1 MPETK
6 GENPPQGTT
15 NQCLTIFNKGLRGF
29 RVITINY
36 SFRKII
42 ILFLKC
48 VCSRLTFKRERKDT
62 SAAIL
67 LRGDWFLKFD
77 KNKKHFFPQRLMLF
91 HSKKIKKSLLRRSTP
106 DDILRC
112 HLFAKFPQI
121 LFELCSR
128 RKSLKKYLVQS
139 VAKIIGSE
147 RQNENFLIDDFHS
160 EFEDWV
166 YFLTNEEDTL
176 TELERN
182 FKVFVSTLSRNF
194 LINRELLNF
203 LVLIV
208 GFFLKEKKKSEEL
221 CSKFT
226 SLKKTMTG
234 ILKFNVRFK
243 TLRTKLSQ
251 LDQFFLDRT
260 LDLLLKWK
268 EHFEK

>member
-1 MPETK
+1 
-6 GENPPQGTT
+6 
-15 NQCLTIFNKGLRGF
+15 
-29 RVITINY
+29 
-36 SFRKII
+36 
-42 ILFLKC
+42 
-48 VCSRLTFKRERKDT
+48 
-62 SAAIL
+62 
-67 LRGDWFLKFD
+67 
-77 KNKKHFFPQRLMLF
+77 MLF
-91 HSKKIKKSLLRRSTP
+91 HTKKIKKSLFRRSTP

-128 RKSLKKYLVQS
+128 KQSLKKYLILS
-139 VAKIIGSE
+139 VSKIIGNE
-147 RQNENFLIDDFHS
+147 RQNDDNLLLVDDFNS
-160 EFEDWV
+160 EFEDCV
-166 YFLTNEEDTL
+166 YFLRNEEDTL

-208 GFFLKEKKKSEEL
+208 GCFLKEKTK
-221 CSKFT
+221 CPKFV
-226 SLKKTMTG
+226 SLKKTMTE
-234 ILKFNVRFK
+234 ILKFNIRFK

-260 LDLLLKWK
+260 VELLLKWK

>member
-1 MPETK
+1 M
-6 GENPPQGTT
+6 
-15 NQCLTIFNKGLRGF
+15 IFH
-29 RVITINY
+29 T
-36 SFRKII
+36 
-42 ILFLKC
+42 
-48 VCSRLTFKRERKDT
+48 
-62 SAAIL
+62 
-67 LRGDWFLKFD
+67 
-77 KNKKHFFPQRLMLF
+77 
-91 HSKKIKKSLLRRSTP
+91 KKIKKPLFRRSTP

-128 RKSLKKYLVQS
+128 KKSLQKFLVLS
-139 VAKIIGSE
+139 VTKIMSNEG
-147 RQNENFLIDDFHS
+147 QNEDFLIDDFHS
-160 EFEDWV
+160 EFADWV
-166 YFLTNEEDTL
+166 YFLKNEEDTL

-182 FKVFVSTLSRNF
+182 FKVLVSTLSRNF

-226 SLKKTMTG
+226 SLKKTMTEV
-234 ILKFNVRFK
+234 LKFNVRFK

-260 LDLLLKWK
+260 VDLLLKWK

>member
-1 MPETK
+1 
-6 GENPPQGTT
+6 
-15 NQCLTIFNKGLRGF
+15 
-29 RVITINY
+29 
-36 SFRKII
+36 
-42 ILFLKC
+42 
-48 VCSRLTFKRERKDT
+48 
-62 SAAIL
+62 
-67 LRGDWFLKFD
+67 
-77 KNKKHFFPQRLMLF
+77 MLF
-91 HSKKIKKSLLRRSTP
+91 HTKKIKKPLFRKNTP

-121 LFELCSR
+121 LFELGTR
-128 RKSLKKYLVQS
+128 KKSLKKYLVLS

-147 RQNENFLIDDFHS
+147 NGQNDSFLNDDFHS

-166 YFLTNEEDTL
+166 YFLTNEEDSL
-176 TELERN
+176 TDLERN
-182 FKVFVSTLSRNF
+182 FKVFVSTLSQNF

-221 CSKFT
+221 CSKFA
-226 SLKKTMTG
+226 SLKKTMTE

-260 LDLLLKWK
+260 VDLLLKWK